1 MKSTIKKELVCKDN
15 AWTLAAKEYP
25 NWYGIP
31 DIGYIYYN
39 SWADP
44 NLEYNGK
51 IINCREIEDTMWEY
65 YNEDCK
71 ESTIK
76 PTDDGFGLYMKDN
89 QDLVCEMLDMLI

>member
-15 AWTLAAKEYP
+15 TWTLAAKEYP

-39 SWADP
+39 SWSDP
-44 NLEYNGK
+44 DLEYDGK

-65 YNEDCK
+65 YNEDCD
-71 ESTIK
+71 ELNME
-76 PTDDGFGLYMKDN
+76 PTDDGFKFYLYDN
-89 QDLVCEMLDMLI
+89 LDEIYEMLNTL